1 MCTEISQPGGWGG
14 GGPGGGEEINDRAEF
29 TMNSE
34 GHPVS

>member
-1 MCTEISQPGGWGG
+1 MCTEISQP

-29 TMNSE
+29 TMNSV